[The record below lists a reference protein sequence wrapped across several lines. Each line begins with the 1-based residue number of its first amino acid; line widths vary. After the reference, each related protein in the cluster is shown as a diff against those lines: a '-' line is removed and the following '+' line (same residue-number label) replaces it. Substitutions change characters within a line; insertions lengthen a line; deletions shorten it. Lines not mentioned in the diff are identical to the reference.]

1 MIPAAFAYEVAD
13 SVDHALE
20 ALSAAGPDAKLL
32 AGGHSLLPMMK
43 LRLASPSTLVDIG
56 RIGSLSY
63 IRDEGDGIA
72 IGPLTRHHDLHRSD
86 LLISGCPILAHAA
99 GQIGDPQVRHKG
111 TIGGSVA
118 HGDPASDLPAVLLA
132 LGAEFVVRGSGG
144 GSGNGGTRTIPAT
157 HFFTGFLS
165 TALSPGEMLVE
176 IRVPKLGRGSGWSY
190 LKFNRRSQDWG
201 IIGVA
206 AVMGSA
212 GDELKDV
219 RVGLANMGPTP
230 LRATA
235 VENALEGAGRD
246 AIAGAAAAAADG
258 TEPASDTN
266 ASADF
271 RRHLARVLARRA
283 LEAAAQR

>member
-20 ALSAAGPDAKLL
+20 ALNAAGPEAKLL

-56 RIGSLSY
+56 RIAELSY

-72 IGPLTRHHDLHRSD
+72 IGPLTRHQALHRSEV
-86 LLISGCPILAHAA
+86 LAGGCPILAYAA
-99 GQIGDPQVRHKG
+99 GQVGDPQVRHKG

-118 HGDPASDLPAVLLA
+118 HGDPASDLPAALVA
-132 LGAEFVVRGSGG
+132 LGAEFVVRGM
-144 GSGNGGTRTIPAT
+144 GNGGTRTVAASD
-157 HFFTGFLS
+157 FFTGFLT
-165 TALSPGEMLVE
+165 TALAPGEMLVE
-176 IRVPKLGRGSGWSY
+176 IRVPKLGAGSGWSF
-190 LKFNRRSQDWG
+190 LKFNRRAQDWG
-201 IIGVA
+201 IVGVA
-206 AVMGSA
+206 AVIGSA
-212 GDELKDV
+212 GSELKDV

-235 VENALEGAGRD
+235 VESALEGAGKG
-246 AIAGAAAAAADG
+246 AIASAASSAADG
-258 TEPASDTN
+258 TKPVSDTN

-271 RRHLARVLARRA
+271 RRHLAKVLVRRA
-283 LEAAAQR
+283 LEAAAG

>member
-144 GSGNGGTRTIPAT
+144 GSGNGGPRTIPAT

-176 IRVPKLGRGSGWSY
+176 IRVPKAAGSGWGWQK
-190 LKFNRRSQDWG
+190 LTRRAQDWAIVG
-201 IIGVA
+201 A
-206 AVMGSA
+206 AV
-212 GDELKDV
+212 V
-219 RVGLANMGPTP
+219 RNGTTRVALVNMDSTP
-230 LRATA
+230 VRARA
-235 VENALEGAGRD
+235 VEAALADGSPAPD
-246 AIAGAAAAAADG
+246 ASRRAADG
-258 TEPASDTN
+258 LSPPTDLNGDAAYRS
-266 ASADF
+266 
-271 RRHLARVLARRA
+271 HLAGVLVGRA
-283 LEAAAQR
+283 LAAAGA